1 MALMSAINITAGV
14 SRGCCMLKNII
25 LTRTCSVQSVF
36 WLEEADR
43 ESSGG
48 GQKGWQGLIATATTI
63 QLLAIRTV
71 NLPPRSELKSPS
83 ESNQIGNNLTRK
95 PPVQILLIRRKL

>member
-1 MALMSAINITAGV
+1 
-14 SRGCCMLKNII
+14 MLKNII

-36 WLEEADR
+36 WLEEADHAS
-43 ESSGG
+43 EDG
-48 GQKGWQGLIATATTI
+48 GQKGWQGLIATGTTI

-83 ESNQIGNNLTRK
+83 ESHQLGDYLTRK
-95 PPVQILLIRRKL
+95 PPVQILLIR